1 MKAPFF
7 MKDQGVLIWP
17 PLQPW
22 DKKTPELKHTSC
34 EERGTIMAASVAMHM
49 RSDAASAPA
58 KAQQHPQLDWSR
70 MSPMIF
76 AHWGHFSAESK
87 LVGISRLSSKVTS
100 LISPCC
106 TKSLMI

>member
-22 DKKTPELKHTSC
+22 DKKMPELKHTSC

-58 KAQQHPQLDWSR
+58 NAQQQPQLDWSR

-76 AHWGHFSAESK
+76 AHFGHCSSESK
-87 LVGISRLSSKVTS
+87 ASGATKAPCATNSS
-100 LISPCC
+100 ISPRAIAC
-106 TKSLMI
+106 